1 MLIEFRFKNF
11 FSYRTENKLSMV
23 RVKSFKELEDTHVIK
38 TNRDFDLLKTAAVYG
53 SNGGGKTNFILAM
66 SFMSYIVHNS
76 FAESLKKE
84 EDKDQLNYHFRLNEE
99 SENEESMF
107 EVSFLKNNIIY
118 RYGFL
123 IKEYEIISE
132 WLYKKNEVE
141 TLLFERNGS
150 NFKINKNSFIEGE
163 KHKNE
168 VNSNVLF
175 ISHLAQYNSK
185 ESSVIVDWF
194 SDLNIVSGL
203 DHKYYKN
210 ITEKLLGSSDK
221 FKLWLTQAVR
231 FLDITKIELSPNNG
245 IVTYHNKYDKNNIIT
260 SSVQFDINNESQG
273 TKKIIYLLGAI
284 YNALIDG
291 KILFIDEFNSK
302 LHPNLSKKL
311 LDFFHLINRNKA
323 QFIFTAHD
331 AILLDKELLR
341 RDQIWFVDRNRFNE
355 SVLYPMSDFDAS
367 VVRSTS
373 DFKKKY
379 LSSTFGAAEA
389 MDIKQT
395 LIELIYEK

>member
-11 FSYRTENKLSMV
+11 FSYRSENKLSMS

-84 EDKDQLNYHFRLNEE
+84 EDKDQPNYYFRLNEE
-99 SENEESMF
+99 SEKEASMF
-107 EVSFLKNNIIY
+107 EVSFLKNDIIY

-123 IKEYEIISE
+123 IKGYEIISE
-132 WLYKKNEVE
+132 WLYKKNEAE

-150 NFKINKNSFIEGE
+150 DFKINQSSFIEGE
-163 KHKNE
+163 KHKDE

-175 ISHLAQYNSK
+175 ISHLAQYNGK
-185 ESSVIVDWF
+185 EASIIFDWF
-194 SDLNIVSGL
+194 FNLNIVSGL
-203 DHKYYKN
+203 DHKHYKN
-210 ITEKLLGSSDK
+210 ITEKLLGSSEK
-221 FKLWLTQAVR
+221 FNLWLTQAVR
-231 FLDITKIELSPNNG
+231 FLDITKIELAHNND

-260 SSVQFDINNESQG
+260 SSVQFDIDDESQG

-311 LDFFHLINRNKA
+311 LDFFHIINRNKA

-355 SVLYPMSDFDAS
+355 SILYPMSDFDAS

-379 LSSTFGAAEA
+379 LSSTFGAAET
-389 MDIKQT
+389 MDIKQN
-395 LIELIYEK
+395 LIELIYEE